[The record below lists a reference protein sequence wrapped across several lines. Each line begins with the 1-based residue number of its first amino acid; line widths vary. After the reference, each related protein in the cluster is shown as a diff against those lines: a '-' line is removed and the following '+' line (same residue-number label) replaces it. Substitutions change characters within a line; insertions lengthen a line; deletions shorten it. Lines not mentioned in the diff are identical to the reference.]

1 MLSIPRAAG
10 LHRIAAVAV
19 IFLADVNPV
28 IRTVFCEAFMV
39 GVPRVVHTASTAA
52 ASRYER
58 VQQHHHAQEKQFKRT
73 RTLTLMPAPR
83 ARGATRSLALAAG

>member
-39 GVPRVVHTASTAA
+39 GVPRVVHTASTA
-52 ASRYER
+52 SRYER